1 MKNSSILNIDLNIKD
16 FNGGTA
22 FHLACQKGHSEIADM
37 IMNNSSKLQ
46 LDLNIKDSGGRTA
59 FHRACMFNNIKTV
72 DLMIE
77 QSESL
82 DIDLK
87 AKDNNGKTGYQ
98 WAKFNHF
105 QFQKNCYG
113 YIHIG
118 SDPSLVVNLI
128 QTKMPN
134 LLLDL
139 E

>member
-1 MKNSSILNIDLNIKD
+1 
-16 FNGGTA
+16 
-22 FHLACQKGHSEIADM
+22 
-37 IMNNSSKLQ
+37 
-46 LDLNIKDSGGRTA
+46 
-59 FHRACMFNNIKTV
+59 MFNNIKTV

-77 QSESL
+77 RSESF

-98 WAKFNHF
+98 SAKFNLF
-105 QFQKNCYG
+105 QRDCPG

-134 LLLDL
+134 LLLGL